1 MLRCRCP
8 RGLRTPGSRNRGRR
22 GCGSPPQAAKFG
34 VRVGEN
40 DFLHSQ
46 ALRSSSQR
54 GAGGCPGLSPTR
66 AAGDFQAPRGGLG
79 GSGGKLC
86 SKGRQEASGGGR
98 GGRTRRVLQ
107 PGDARGWAP
116 PAAAAPKGARRAVGS
131 SSRSSQDVVG
141 GRAAAGAGQAAHG
154 PVTTAAARSRIR
166 PRSPLYPLSPRCLGD
181 GELRGEVSP
190 GLPRGLDAVPHQAP
204 RGLAGATS
212 PRMRPWEPW
221 GCSQLLPKFPP
232 AWIHEQEAQLPPPPE
247 PGGVSS
253 PLLPTGV
260 GFLVHPECVPA
271 HPALS
276 FAACGSEN
284 KK

>member
-1 MLRCRCP
+1 MIFSAPKPSGAAASEGLGDVLASPP
-8 RGLRTPGSRNRGRR
+8 RGRPGISKHPGVGLEEAVGSSAPKVGRK
-22 GCGSPPQAAKFG
+22 PA
-34 VRVGEN
+34 
-40 DFLHSQ
+40 
-46 ALRSSSQR
+46 
-54 GAGGCPGLSPTR
+54 GA
-66 AAGDFQAPRGGLG
+66 D
-79 GSGGKLC
+79 
-86 SKGRQEASGGGR
+86 E

-154 PVTTAAARSRIR
+154 PVTTAAGRSRIR

-212 PRMRPWEPW
+212 PPMRPWEPW

-232 AWIHEQEAQLPPPPE
+232 AWIQEQEAQLPPPPE